1 MKKKEKFRSRERAFL
16 LKLAGVYEKSINQLL
31 LNTFQSHKNQLF
43 IYELLALILMDLS
56 FISLLCLFIYI
67 ASNICPISL
76 VKTITHLSAYLSKY
90 IFTRKISVYLLCVAK
105 SSIVEDEIKYF
116 HYL

>member
-1 MKKKEKFRSRERAFL
+1 MKKKEKLRARERAFL

-31 LNTFQSHKNQLF
+31 LNTFRSHKNQLF

-76 VKTITHLSAYLSKY
+76 VKLSHICLRIYQNTFLLEK
-90 IFTRKISVYLLCVAK
+90 SVFICYVWQNRAL
-105 SSIVEDEIKYF
+105 
-116 HYL
+116 